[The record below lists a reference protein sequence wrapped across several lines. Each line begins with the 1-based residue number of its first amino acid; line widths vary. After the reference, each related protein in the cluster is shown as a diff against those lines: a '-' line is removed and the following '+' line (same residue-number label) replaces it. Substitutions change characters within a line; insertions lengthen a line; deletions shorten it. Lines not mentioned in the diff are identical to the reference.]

1 MESGESPPKRRKGE
15 EGYPGTPQ
23 VADYLYSQPSYFNN
37 NPGAP
42 DTVNYATGKCIIV
55 VVVVAVNG
63 HRKQL
68 RVTEYQQN
76 CFLCLAFIDAR

>member
-1 MESGESPPKRRKGE
+1 MGLWDKLNCMQS
-15 EGYPGTPQ
+15 
-23 VADYLYSQPSYFNN
+23 
-37 NPGAP
+37 
-42 DTVNYATGKCIIV
+42 
-55 VVVVAVNG
+55 VNG

>member
-1 MESGESPPKRRKGE
+1 MMHSCIPSGHVTSVLSNEKLLLTFFLK
-15 EGYPGTPQ
+15 
-23 VADYLYSQPSYFNN
+23 
-37 NPGAP
+37 
-42 DTVNYATGKCIIV
+42 
-55 VVVVAVNG
+55 AVNG

>member
-1 MESGESPPKRRKGE
+1 M
-15 EGYPGTPQ
+15 
-23 VADYLYSQPSYFNN
+23 DSYFIISFIC
-37 NPGAP
+37 A
-42 DTVNYATGKCIIV
+42 DTSVCNVQEFAKPTHLMCNMKANV
-55 VVVVAVNG
+55 KPLVNG

>member
-1 MESGESPPKRRKGE
+1 MLVKLNAHWPQDLENKETEFHHIRGLKHIHTDSPNHTIMLENTKI
-15 EGYPGTPQ
+15 
-23 VADYLYSQPSYFNN
+23 LSL
-37 NPGAP
+37 
-42 DTVNYATGKCIIV
+42 
-55 VVVVAVNG
+55 NG

>member
-1 MESGESPPKRRKGE
+1 MS
-15 EGYPGTPQ
+15 EGINQFRYN
-23 VADYLYSQPSYFNN
+23 L
-37 NPGAP
+37 
-42 DTVNYATGKCIIV
+42 I
-55 VVVVAVNG
+55 VNG